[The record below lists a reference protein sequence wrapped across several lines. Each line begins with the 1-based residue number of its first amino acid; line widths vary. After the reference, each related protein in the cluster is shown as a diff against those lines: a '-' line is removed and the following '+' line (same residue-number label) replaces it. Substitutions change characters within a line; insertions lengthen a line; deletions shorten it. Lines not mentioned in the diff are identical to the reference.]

1 MTDTTV
7 SPAGGP
13 GLPGSA
19 SDKRRRLISAGAV
32 LALLVALL
40 GAYLIRGGS
49 GATSTAGPVP
59 HGTRSPN
66 SAVPTTRA
74 PARPPAAKPSPAA
87 VVARNPFLPLVAAAP
102 AGATGDATS
111 GTGGSATG
119 TTGTTGASPT
129 PTVTPDPGTTS
140 GTTGS
145 DGGAASPAAPVDGNP
160 NFTG

>member
-13 GLPGSA
+13 ELPGSP
-19 SDKRRRLISAGAV
+19 SDNRRRLIFAGAV

-74 PARPPAAKPSPAA
+74 PARPPAAKPPPAA

-102 AGATGDATS
+102 AAAGGDATS
-111 GTGGSATG
+111 GTSGS

-129 PTVTPDPGTTS
+129 ATVSPDPGTTS

-145 DGGAASPAAPVDGNP
+145 DGGAAAPAAPVDGNP
-160 NFTG
+160 SFTG